1 MRRRSF
7 SVKDLF
13 RAIGAIALLA
23 YAGSGL
29 SLSSAAADGGGGTV
43 DVRIRDNCEP
53 SSFNAAL
60 NRIACVGD
68 GNITF
73 PQFVAALAGGGHHD
87 WRFQPNSTD
96 VKPGTTLRIENRGG
110 ETHSFTEV
118 NNFGAIDVG
127 DPVANALLN
136 SSLPPTTQLAV
147 AVDPTA
153 PSGTFVPSGTAPIGT
168 FVLSGHSL
176 TIAGLGLGVHKFQC
190 FIHPWMR
197 STITVKN

>member
-118 NNFGAIDVG
+118 KNFGAIDLG
-127 DPVANALLN
+127 DPDVSALLN
-136 SSLPPTTQLAV
+136 SSLPPGTPLAV
-147 AVDPTA
+147 PVDGPGVGA
-153 PSGTFVPSGTAPIGT
+153 TFVPSGQ
-168 FVLSGHSL
+168 SL
-176 TIAGLGLGVHKFQC
+176 TVAGLALGTHRFQC